1 MPDGS
6 DDHKLAR
13 DMIDV
18 HGGEAATVARVN
30 ARTAA
35 VAGQAIQARSWIR
48 VLGMIQRHQA
58 GKASAIETAGGSSTG
73 NPKL

>member
-1 MPDGS
+1 MTGGS

-18 HGGEAATVARVN
+18 HGREAATIARGD
-30 ARTAA
+30 ARAAA
-35 VAGQAIQARSWIR
+35 VAGQALQARSWIR
-48 VLGMIQRHQA
+48 VLGVIQRHQA

-73 NPKL
+73 NSKL